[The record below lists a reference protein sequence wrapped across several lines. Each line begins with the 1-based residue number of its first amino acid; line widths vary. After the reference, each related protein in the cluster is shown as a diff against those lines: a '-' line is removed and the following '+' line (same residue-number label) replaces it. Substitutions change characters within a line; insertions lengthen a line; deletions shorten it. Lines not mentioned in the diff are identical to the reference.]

1 MMFSPDSA
9 LKNPRVAYAIG
20 RNYGNAVRRNRI
32 RRQCQ
37 EILREFENQLPKG
50 RYLLGVRKAPSPVTF
65 SQLREDLSD
74 LIIRLEEEK

>member
-1 MMFSPDSA
+1 MMFSPDPA
-9 LKNPRVAYAIG
+9 LKNPRGAYAIG

-37 EILREFENQLPKG
+37 EILREFDNHLPKG

-74 LIIRLEEEK
+74 LIVRLEEEK

>member
-50 RYLLGVRKAPSPVTF
+50 CYLLGVRKAPSPVTF

-74 LIIRLEEEK
+74 LIVRLEEAK